1 MVPHGNPVFNEKW
14 RLLRFFNIAGN
25 WLKITL
31 LRTVATPISSVSSQS
46 ALFKIIS
53 YMLNVVCDD
62 GCNEIFKEEKQ
73 RYRPK
78 LPGLRLPIKTCCVC
92 FNLLQTVHY
101 IRFFCR
107 QYIIGHDIFYFFF
120 IFYIYLNLKLR
131 KTSLYFYAIYI
142 TPSLAKHYTWILAT

>member
-1 MVPHGNPVFNEKW
+1 MNSSYNALLWKRFKSRYLTCTMARGFQTLTSCSWQKNFKIEVTKSTLTDFVCNGTPRKSRFNEKW
-14 RLLRFFNIAGN
+14 RLIRFFNIAGN

-62 GCNEIFKEEKQ
+62 GCKEIFKEEKQ

-92 FNLLQTVHY
+92 FNLLQTGALH
-101 IRFFCR
+101 
-107 QYIIGHDIFYFFF
+107 
-120 IFYIYLNLKLR
+120 
-131 KTSLYFYAIYI
+131 
-142 TPSLAKHYTWILAT
+142 